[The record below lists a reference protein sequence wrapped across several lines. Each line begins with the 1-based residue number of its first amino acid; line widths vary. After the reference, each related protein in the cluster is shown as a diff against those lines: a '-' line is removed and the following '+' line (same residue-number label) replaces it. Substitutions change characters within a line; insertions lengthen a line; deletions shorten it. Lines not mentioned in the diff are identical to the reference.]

1 MNKIKSI
8 LLLLI
13 GAVLALFLYEN
24 WVVAPHIK
32 LFGKE
37 IIQLNISLII
47 IIFLVFGFFLGI
59 FSHFAWVQ
67 KRRKNT
73 RLASGE
79 QKAPESQSAN
89 QQEEKKQ

>member
-1 MNKIKSI
+1 MRKIKSI
-8 LLLLI
+8 FLLLI
-13 GAVLALFLYEN
+13 GAAMALFLYEN

-37 IIQLNISLII
+37 IIQLSISLIM
-47 IIFLVFGFFLGI
+47 IIFFSLGFFFGMV
-59 FSHFAWVQ
+59 SHVAWVQ
-67 KRRKNT
+67 QRRKKA

-79 QKAPESQSAN
+79 QKAPESQGAN